1 MRTGRHQP
9 AEDELG
15 PAGFLAVE
23 FPGGRIS
30 GPGFELL
37 LSLARPGAIRVLD
50 DERATRP
57 AVTARRPEERRRL
70 DRRRVR
76 GAKARI
82 LTPAWKDLAA
92 LLDDDADRLRAIE
105 QGLAGR
111 PDPQTLGLLLVDK
124 ALILANNG
132 NRDEAISILGTLAVS
147 PDSTLAAEHH
157 AKATLA
163 ILIFN

>member
-1 MRTGRHQP
+1 MSERLAQRSQLGDLKNAGVLTD
-9 AEDELG
+9 AE
-15 PAGFLAVE
+15 
-23 FPGGRIS
+23 
-30 GPGFELL
+30 FE
-37 LSLARPGAIRVLD
+37 AQ
-50 DERATRP
+50 
-57 AVTARRPEERRRL
+57 
-70 DRRRVR
+70 
-76 GAKARI
+76 KARI